1 MKLSNIFVE
10 PKVTFPTEPYVRNDS
25 TGHYRMIRVD
35 GLICESICETRVIKA
50 LESIPNIENIYH
62 TPGSNNFIVGVT
74 NKILDKERIESY
86 ILSKVI
92 MMKLR
97 KLLSWTKQL
106 FLF

>member
-10 PKVTFPTEPYVRNDS
+10 PKVTFPTEQDIRNNS
-25 TGHYRMIRVD
+25 TGYYKTIRVD

-50 LESIPNIENIYH
+50 LQTIPNIENIYH

-74 NKILDKERIESY
+74 DKILDKEKIESY

-97 KLLSWTKQL
+97 KLLSWTKHICL
-106 FLF
+106 H